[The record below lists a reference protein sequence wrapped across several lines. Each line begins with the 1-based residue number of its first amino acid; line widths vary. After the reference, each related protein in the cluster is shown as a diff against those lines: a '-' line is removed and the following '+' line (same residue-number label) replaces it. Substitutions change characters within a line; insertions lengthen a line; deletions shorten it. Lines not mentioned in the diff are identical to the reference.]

1 MALRDEQNTP
11 PTRVKISPRRRD
23 AQKPGS
29 GENTSLHYG
38 DTILVTNSRQQQAT
52 SSYSITERL
61 RCYEYKKIRLATATN
76 QTDKKLNI
84 LRGLRGNCT
93 VKNLKSE
100 VI

>member
-61 RCYEYKKIRLATATN
+61 RCYEYKKNTAGDCYESNRQKT
-76 QTDKKLNI
+76 QYFAWFARQLHCQEFK
-84 LRGLRGNCT
+84 
-93 VKNLKSE
+93 V
-100 VI
+100 